1 MDTLLFAQELIRE
14 QSVTPL
20 DGRCQELIAAR
31 LQKLGF
37 EVTHYPFGEVKNL
50 WARHGK
56 CSPLLVFA
64 GHTDVVPTGPEGE
77 WTYPPFSATLSDG
90 NLYGRGAADMKGAVA
105 AMVCAAE
112 RFVNSHPDHKGSI
125 AFLITSDE
133 EGPAIDGTQR
143 VLANLPAEDLK
154 IDYCVVGEAS
164 CAETFGDTIK
174 NGRRGSISA
183 ALKIH
188 GKQGH
193 IAYPQLAD
201 NPIHRSF
208 SALQAICDHHWDEG
222 DAYFSATS
230 LQMSNI
236 HSGTGAGNVIPGH
249 LEVQFNLRYSPIQTA
264 ASIQSQVQNLL
275 APFNLNYEIVWTN
288 SAEPFFTAPGSL
300 TQILSDIIHQRTNIT
315 PELSTTGGTSDGR
328 FIATTGAEVIE
339 FGIRNACIHQID
351 EHAAVKELNLL
362 SICYEDLLESILAS

>member
-1 MDTLLFAQELIRE
+1 MDTLLLAQELIRE
-14 QSVTPL
+14 ASVTPL

-37 EVTHYPFGEVKNL
+37 EVKHYPFGEVKNI

-56 CSPLLVFA
+56 SAPLLVFS
-64 GHTDVVPTGPEGE
+64 GHTDVVPTGPEAD
-77 WTYPPFSATLSDG
+77 WTYPPFSATLIDDT
-90 NLYGRGAADMKGAVA
+90 LYGRGAADMKGAVA

-112 RFVNSHPDHKGSI
+112 RFVSAHPDHKGSI

-154 IDYCVVGEAS
+154 IDYCIVGEAS

-183 ALKIH
+183 TLKIN

-193 IAYPQLAD
+193 IAYPKLAD
-201 NPIHRSF
+201 NPIHRCF
-208 SALQAICDHHWDEG
+208 AALQAICNHHWDEG
-222 DAYFSATS
+222 DAYFSPTS

-236 HSGTGAGNVIPGH
+236 HAGTGAGNVIPGH
-249 LEVQFNLRYSPIQTA
+249 LEVKFNLRYSPIQTA
-264 ASIQSQVQNLL
+264 TSIQSQIKALL
-275 APFNLNYEIVWTN
+275 APFKLNYEIEWTHG
-288 SAEPFFTAPGSL
+288 AEPFFTAPGKL
-300 TQILSDIIHQRTNIT
+300 TQTLSEIIQKHTNIT

-339 FGIRNACIHQID
+339 FGIRNASIHQID
-351 EHAAVKELNLL
+351 EHASTKELTLL
-362 SICYEDLLESILAS
+362 SRCYEDLLKSILAN